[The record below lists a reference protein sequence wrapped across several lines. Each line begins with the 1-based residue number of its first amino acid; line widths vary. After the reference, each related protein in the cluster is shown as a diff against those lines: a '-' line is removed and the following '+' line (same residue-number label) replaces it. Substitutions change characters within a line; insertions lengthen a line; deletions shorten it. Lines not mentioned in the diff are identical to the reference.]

1 MGGAR
6 RRGKK
11 QHPMVQYLRTGLF
24 AALCLALFGCNS
36 AKVTH
41 LSDLGPVPT
50 TRPTIVYVSDFDLDV
65 GEMQSQGVG
74 STIGSGPLLGGLPRP
89 LGLLPKD
96 KESTAH
102 DLVEE
107 MANSLVD
114 DLRKQGFNA
123 QRLASESSV
132 PVDGW
137 LLRGIFTQVD
147 EGNRLRRAIIGF
159 GAGKTDLQVITKLD
173 DLSLGPPQPFYEVD
187 TSANSGDMPGA
198 IVTMSPAAAAV
209 KFVLAAGD
217 LKRNTRD
224 TAEQIAASVAAR
236 VPK

>member
-6 RRGKK
+6 RTGKK
-11 QHPMVQYLRTGLF
+11 QHPMVQYVRTGLF
-24 AALCLALFGCNS
+24 AALCLALFGCNT
-36 AKVTH
+36 AKVTRQ
-41 LSDLGPVPT
+41 SDIGPVPT
-50 TRPTIVYVSDFDLDV
+50 IRPTIVYVADFDLDV

-74 STIGSGPLLGGLPRP
+74 SVVGSGPLLSGLPRP

-107 MANSLVD
+107 MATSLVD
-114 DLRKQGFNA
+114 DLRNQGFNA
-123 QRLASESSV
+123 QRLPSESSV

-173 DLSLGPPQPFYEVD
+173 DLSQGPPQPFYEVD
-187 TSANSGDMPGA
+187 TNAQSGNMPGA

-224 TAEQIAASVAAR
+224 TAEQIANSVAAR

>member
-1 MGGAR
+1 
-6 RRGKK
+6 
-11 QHPMVQYLRTGLF
+11 MVQCLRTGLF
-24 AALCLALFGCNS
+24 AVLCLTLSACNS
-36 AKVTH
+36 AKVTRQ
-41 LSDLGPVPT
+41 SDLGPMPAS
-50 TRPTIVYVSDFDLDV
+50 RPVVVYVSDFDLDV
-65 GEMQSQGVG
+65 GEIQSQGLG
-74 STIGSGPLLGGLPRP
+74 SAIATGPLLGGLPRP

-107 MANSLVD
+107 MANSLVE
-114 DLRKQGFNA
+114 DLRKQGLNA
-123 QRLASESSV
+123 QRLASDSNI

-159 GAGKTDLQVITKLD
+159 GAGKTELQVVTKLD

-187 TSANSGDMPGA
+187 TTASSGKMPGA

-224 TAEQIAASVAAR
+224 TAEQIAKSVAAR